1 MAIYDDEDNLE
12 NNDIENNNTSFLDDE
27 EEKDLNIDDELEKEN
42 IYEERKILY
51 YEPEFDL
58 VRTNPQAVWMKY
70 DERIKKT
77 LKIMAFWKSFDRE
90 DLYQQ
95 AYIYHVGLCQIYTPF
110 YKGHFYPF
118 DKFLFKNLIIKLRA
132 YIQSYYLKH
141 KREQPTEISERTSS
155 TERNNVAD
163 KENEIFVEQLYAL
176 VSERQA
182 RILELTFKGYKQQE
196 IGKILNISQSR
207 VSVIKKKTIKIL
219 AQILEQNNKQDK

>member
-1 MAIYDDEDNLE
+1 MGIYKNEINNEQKNLLLINEDNEELL
-12 NNDIENNNTSFLDDE
+12 DLDD
-27 EEKDLNIDDELEKEN
+27 KLKQEN

-58 VRTNPQAVWMKY
+58 IKSDPKTVWMRY

-95 AYIYHVGLCQIYTPF
+95 AYIYHVGLCKVYTPF
-110 YKGHFYPF
+110 YNGHFYPF

-141 KREQPTEISERTSS
+141 KREQPTEISERTNS
-155 TERNNVAD
+155 TAKNNVVD
-163 KENEIFVEQLYAL
+163 KENEIFVQQLYAL

-182 RILELTFKGYKQQE
+182 KILELTFKGYKQQE

-219 AQILEQNNKQDK
+219 AQILEKNK